1 MALHRSKAFW
11 REKVPRQLVN
21 SIQFNTM
28 VTSYNL
34 HFVNYSL
41 GKKQITQLIPTLV
54 WKQVYT
60 DYQTAYLD
68 SYLTEKTLKD

>member
-1 MALHRSKAFW
+1 
-11 REKVPRQLVN
+11 
-21 SIQFNTM
+21 M

-68 SYLTEKTLKD
+68 SYLTEKTLKDWLRDTLKELKIGTLNQEG